1 MIQAFLE
8 EFKQWDVEMDNPTEA
23 NIPPITIFDG
33 LVKEVLETVR
43 RVSNVL
49 MVIGIIIR
57 RPVIR
62 NSFVFPI

>member
-43 RVSNVL
+43 KVWIAL
-49 MVIGIIIR
+49 MALG
-57 RPVIR
+57 
-62 NSFVFPI
+62 